1 MTRDPPAFAHCPM
14 RQRPVETGGSGAL
27 AALTVAAEWQIRATQ
42 IGKGARDRS
51 QRVEARRPARG
62 RRDQLCRVRMMRRG
76 KQGHR
81 WRGLD
86 DMPGMHDRDMVAI
99 FRGEA
104 EIMRYQERRHFLRG
118 SE

>member
-1 MTRDPPAFAHCPM
+1 MTRDPPAFAHCPT

-27 AALTVAAEWQIRATQ
+27 TALAVAAERQICATQ
-42 IGKGARDRS
+42 IGECAGDRG
-51 QRVEARRPARG
+51 QRLEVRHATRG
-62 RRDQLCRVRMMRRG
+62 RRDQLCRIGMIWRS

-104 EIMRYQERRHFLRG
+104 EIVRYQERR
-118 SE
+118 SEER